1 MPKEIKKWEEIV
13 DIRTKKFNLIM
24 LSVSI
29 FLAITFTVLHL
40 LSNIYVINVTPSIPL
55 GIYKLEKFDGML
67 KKGDL
72 VVYEVDDKYKNLTS
86 IKGTMFKPVKP
97 VAAFYEDKV
106 EIKGNRIYVNGE
118 DYGEIFPEI
127 SSNFNGKIKEDE
139 VLTLSKV
146 RGTFDGRYY
155 GAIKKSKIEKKAR
168 LIYEFRIRR

>member
-1 MPKEIKKWEEIV
+1 MPKEIKKREEIV
-13 DIRTKKFNLIM
+13 DIRTRRFNLIM

-29 FLAITFTVLHL
+29 FLAITFTGLHL
-40 LSNIYVINVTPSIPL
+40 LSKIYVINVTPSIPL
-55 GIYKLEKFDGML
+55 GIYKLEKFDGAL

-72 VVYEVDDKYKNLTS
+72 VVYEIDNKYKKLTS
-86 IKGTMFKPVKP
+86 IKGTMFKSVKP
-97 VAAFYEDKV
+97 VVAFYEDKV
-106 EIKGNRIYVNGE
+106 EIKGNRIYVNDE

-168 LIYEFRIRR
+168 LIYEFRI

>member
-1 MPKEIKKWEEIV
+1 MPKEIKKWEEIM
-13 DIRTKKFNLIM
+13 DIRTRRFNLIM

-29 FLAITFTVLHL
+29 FLAITFTGLHI
-40 LSNIYVINVTPSIPL
+40 LSKIYVINVTPSIPL
-55 GIYKLEKFDGML
+55 GIYKLEKFDGVL

-72 VVYEVDDKYKNLTS
+72 VIYEIDNKYKNLIS
-86 IKGTMFKPVKP
+86 IKGTMFKSVKP

-127 SSNFNGKIKEDE
+127 PSNFNGKIKEDE
-139 VLTLSKV
+139 VLTLSKI

-155 GAIKKSKIEKKAR
+155 GAIKKSRIEKKAR
-168 LIYEFRIRR
+168 LIYEFRI